1 MYRDRIR
8 FHICC
13 HSGKFSRSSTGVF
26 FYQIL
31 MKRNE
36 RTLYRIELLYWCK
49 TISHKLGN
57 MYQNFGIVNFFRR
70 CSDQDLNSGIPNFPK
85 QIEPIELLFYPLL
98 CMPLKQ
104 LCLVSHFL
112 LHFFVSK
119 QTSFLLSS
127 PRRYFNVLTPHGVK
141 SQSPIIYLSVNSW
154 NEQQQS
160 CYITHSAHKC
170 TYTQAQ
176 YNWWE

>member
-1 MYRDRIR
+1 MCMKHHKRFKKGDDLNVQCTTQNIPGSSCIGAYFFSFSLVRSLLLLLLGMYRDRIR

-70 CSDQDLNSGIPNFPK
+70 CSDQDLIPGF
-85 QIEPIELLFYPLL
+85 QI
-98 CMPLKQ
+98 
-104 LCLVSHFL
+104 
-112 LHFFVSK
+112 
-119 QTSFLLSS
+119 
-127 PRRYFNVLTPHGVK
+127 
-141 SQSPIIYLSVNSW
+141 SQSKLNLLNYYFTHYCACPWNS
-154 NEQQQS
+154 
-160 CYITHSAHKC
+160 CV
-170 TYTQAQ
+170 
-176 YNWWE
+176 